1 MSDTP
6 RTNRTFDRVYNTPA
20 YAADIVKAE
29 MGQLELELA
38 EVQKRASEYMD
49 QLQHWQVQCLKWTA
63 CAEELARSARNIGWT
78 SCEEGAVIKQAEAA
92 LAKFDA
98 LKKGTK

>member
-29 MGQLELELA
+29 MGQLERELA

-49 QLQHWQVQCLKWTA
+49 QLQHWQVQCLKWTE
-63 CAEELARSARNIGWT
+63 CAEWLAKAILYGDNND
-78 SCEEGAVIKQAEAA
+78 VAEA
-92 LAKFDA
+92 LDQFDA